1 MTLNLN
7 KQETPF
13 PPPYAENSTGLQT
26 VTSVRND
33 EKESNENQDSPT
45 DPLLQKS
52 IEIENQDDVP
62 SKGSSVT
69 VHLSSLAKQS
79 DVTMQLTMVCI
90 SSKNQDSFNPQGHL
104 S

>member
-7 KQETPF
+7 KQEAPF

-52 IEIENQDDVP
+52 IEIENQDDIP

-69 VHLSSLAKQS
+69 VHLSNLAKQS